1 MNKISVI
8 TIVLNDVANIRKTL
22 DSFFSQTWEEKE
34 LIVIDGGSSDGTA
47 DIIREYADRIAWWCS
62 ESDGGI
68 YDALNKGILHCTGDW
83 INSAAAHSIWFS
95 RMRI

>member
-34 LIVIDGGSSDGTA
+34 LIVIDGGSSDGTT
-47 DIIREYADRIAWWCS
+47 DIIKEYADRIAWWCS
-62 ESDGGI
+62 ESDDGI
-68 YDALNKGILHCTGDW
+68 YDALNKGIAHCTGDW
-83 INSAAAHSIWFS
+83 INVLNSGSLPHSS
-95 RMRI
+95 LRN